1 MKLILQGMRRS
12 GTTII
17 YDALAQDQ
25 AWTLWYEPLAAANN
39 PAIGGGSQARDVDV
53 FADLRVARQR
63 FAQDTGLPDTEE
75 LNFGA
80 PRDTSLEFLPDMP
93 CVIKEY
99 LQFLINHP
107 GPVAAK
113 FTRLYAKVPLVHELF
128 PTAGFVHLVRD
139 PRAVAVSYLFGKNR
153 RYEEDTRSPRVFFG
167 RRSKRSAWSSFPF
180 SEQIRQEYLHEN
192 LPEPTDLERILLVW
206 KYTFQR
212 VRDALPSTYG
222 NRGIMVRHEDFCANP
237 VVELG
242 RMYSLV
248 ERKVTEPVV
257 SWACSHL
264 RKPAPIH
271 CDGDRR
277 WRLALERMKM
287 VELVQACGYEV

>member
-1 MKLILQGMRRS
+1 MRRS
-12 GTTII
+12 CTTII

-39 PAIGGGSQARDVDV
+39 PAIGGGSQARDVAV

-80 PRDTSLEFLPDMP
+80 PRDTSLEFLPHMP
-93 CVIKEY
+93 CVIK
-99 LQFLINHP
+99 
-107 GPVAAK
+107 
-113 FTRLYAKVPLVHELF
+113 
-128 PTAGFVHLVRD
+128 
-139 PRAVAVSYLFGKNR
+139 
-153 RYEEDTRSPRVFFG
+153 
-167 RRSKRSAWSSFPF
+167 
-180 SEQIRQEYLHEN
+180 EYLHEN

-271 CDGDRR
+271 CDGDQR